1 MKILIAV
8 DDSAYSQAAM
18 DWAKRMDWPARTEF
32 LVLSAA
38 QPVLAAYALAG
49 AAPAPDSGELYEA
62 DMKQHEEIAARF
74 EGQLRDHGL
83 KSRALVRQGD
93 PRDAIV
99 ETARE
104 HGADLIVVGSHGRA
118 GISKLVLGSVAN
130 HVVTHAPC
138 SVLVVKL
145 APRAAQPARK
155 PVRS

>member
-18 DWAKRMDWPARTEF
+18 DWAKRMEWPARTEF
-32 LVLSAA
+32 IVFSAA
-38 QPVLAAYALAG
+38 QPILAAYAFAG
-49 AAPAPDSGELYEA
+49 VAPAPYSGELYEA
-62 DMKQHEEIAARF
+62 EMKQHEEIAARF
-74 EGQLRDHGL
+74 EGQLRDHGF
-83 KSRALVRQGD
+83 KSKAVVRQGD
-93 PRDAIV
+93 PREAIV

-104 HGADLIVVGSHGRA
+104 HGADLIVVGSHGRS

-145 APRAAQPARK
+145 APEAAQPARER
-155 PVRS
+155 VRS